1 MSEFLVAVLVFYS
14 LGAYRFVPM
23 ARAKRQA
30 DSRGVAVSA
39 RGKIFFAL
47 SILAWPVTVV
57 AWVFEHFF
65 SRR

>member
-1 MSEFLVAVLVFYS
+1 MSEFLVVFLVFYS
-14 LGAYRFVPM
+14 LGAYRFAPM
-23 ARAKRQA
+23 AQAKRQA
-30 DSRGVAVSA
+30 DSRGVVNA

-47 SILAWPVTVV
+47 SILAWPVTVI